1 VIVKENIVRLA
12 NTRRVHIESTLKSS
26 SSSIRSFLTQ
36 IRPKL
41 EYQIS
46 LARKVDLVEAIQEVS
61 MQTDSTGVGN
71 SQAAAAWLSPEYA
84 EILAQQEAIR

>member
-1 VIVKENIVRLA
+1 MRLA
-12 NTRRVHIESTLKSS
+12 NTRRVQIESSLKSS
-26 SSSIRSFLTQ
+26 SSSIRSFLSL

-61 MQTDSTGVGN
+61 MQTDATGNGN
-71 SQAAAAWLSPEYA
+71 NVATAWLSPEYA
-84 EILAQQEAIR
+84 EILAQQETIRFVCFLNI